1 MKIIK
6 VKSVEQMGKIAL
18 NEVLEVLQSVENPV
32 LGLATGSSP
41 VSLYKAMIE
50 DHQINGTS
58 YANVRTVNLDE
69 YVGIEPTHSQ
79 SYMTFM
85 KEQLF
90 NHIDINM
97 DNVNI
102 PCGSTANP
110 AEECVKYEQI
120 LNENKVD
127 LQILGIG
134 SNGHIAFNEPGT
146 PFNATTHVVTLD
158 EQTRRDNSRF
168 FDHIDEVPKYAL
180 SMGIQSIC
188 RAKRIVLIAMGKNK
202 AKAVGHMIGGS
213 VTTDCPAS
221 ILQVHPNVVVIADE
235 EALSD
240 IIVEKEPL
248 HVTLDECT
256 VAQM

>member
-6 VKSVEQMGKIAL
+6 VKSTEQMGKVAL

-41 VSLYKAMIE
+41 VGLYKAMIE
-50 DHQINGTS
+50 DHQMNETS

-79 SYMTFM
+79 SYATFM

-102 PCGSTANP
+102 PCGNIENP
-110 AEECVKYEQI
+110 AEECEKYEQI
-120 LNENKVD
+120 LNKNKVD

-158 EQTRRDNSRF
+158 EQTRRDNARF
-168 FDHIDEVPKYAL
+168 FEHIDEVPNYAI

-188 RAKRIVLIAMGKNK
+188 RAKKIVLIAMGKNK
-202 AKAVGHMIGGS
+202 AKAVAHMIGGS
-213 VTTDCPAS
+213 VTTHCPAS
-221 ILQVHPNVVVIADE
+221 ILQGHPNVVVIADE
-235 EALSD
+235 EALSEVV
-240 IIVEKEPL
+240 VEKEPL
-248 HVTLDECT
+248 HVILDECA